1 MEFKVDENLPVGV
14 ADLLRQAG
22 YDAATVVEQ
31 RLEGW
36 PDSDIASACQ
46 EEGRVLI
53 TLDTDFAD
61 IRAYPPAQFP
71 GLMVLRLHKQ
81 DKPHVIEIVKH
92 LIPLLSSEPL
102 EHLLWIVEETRVRIR
117 GWADTCLRR
126 LTTHWSRLTPSALGC
141 TGGSFR

>member
-1 MEFKVDENLPVGV
+1 MMAFKVDENLPVEL

-22 YDAATVVEQ
+22 YDAVTVFKQ
-31 RLEGW
+31 HLEGST
-36 PDSDIASACQ
+36 DSDIASVCQ
-46 EEGRVLI
+46 EERRVLV

-71 GLMVLRLHKQ
+71 GLIVLRLHRQ
-81 DKPHVIEIVKH
+81 DKPHVLEVLER

-117 GWADTCLRR
+117 G
-126 LTTHWSRLTPSALGC
+126 
-141 TGGSFR
+141 